1 MPALT
6 SRSNADAPVIA
17 PTRRTFALIV
27 GSGFSGLAMAIALKK
42 AGLDDLVILERGDAI
57 GGTWRDNTY
66 PGCACDVPSHL
77 YSFSFELNPRWS
89 RSYATQPEIRAYME
103 HCTDKYDVRRHV
115 ELHQNVTAC
124 DFDET
129 TGEWTVTTA
138 RGDTF
143 VSTIVVLAVGGLSNP
158 AFPNIAGRETF
169 AGPSFHSAQW
179 RHDVDLA
186 GQRVGVIG
194 TGASA
199 VQFVPKI
206 APIVKELTLFQR
218 TPPWVLP
225 RPDRAFTEAEMARFA
240 RFPAVQRLYRSGLYT
255 MHEAVLAAFVGD
267 QRLLLPAQRRAKR
280 HMESAVRDPA
290 RREQLLPRYTMGCKR
305 VLTSN
310 EYYPALARENVSI
323 ETHAI
328 TSIDESSV
336 HTRDGGRHE
345 VDVLIWGTGFAVHEY
360 LGGLPIRGV
369 GGRSLHDGWTRGAE
383 AYLGTTIAGFP
394 NCFALL
400 GPNVGLGHNSIIFM
414 IEAQVKHAM
423 DVIRRLRESGARW
436 IDVRESTMRAFN
448 DELQSRFRG
457 SVWSTG
463 CASWY
468 LDENGKN
475 TTIWPAS
482 TAEFWARTRRFQPDA
497 YRLAEPLSPTTT
509 AQKEITLTNEASRN
523 AEVSP

>member
-1 MPALT
+1 MSGSLSELSSDAAPPLPVR
-6 SRSNADAPVIA
+6 RS
-17 PTRRTFALIV
+17 FALVV

-42 AGLDDLVILERGDAI
+42 AGLDDLVILERGKDI

-77 YSFSFELNPRWS
+77 YSFSFELNPHWS

-115 ELHQNVTAC
+115 ELGQNVTAC
-124 DFDET
+124 TFDEAS
-129 TGEWTVTTA
+129 GEWTVTTE
-138 RGDTF
+138 RGQTF
-143 VSTIVVLAVGGLSNP
+143 VATILVLAVGGLSNA
-158 AFPNIAGRETF
+158 AFPKIPGRETF

-186 GQRVGVIG
+186 GKRVGVIG

-225 RPDRAFTEAEMARFA
+225 RPDRAFSDAEKARFA

-267 QRLLLPAQRRAKR
+267 QRLLWPAQRRAKR
-280 HMESAVRDPA
+280 HLESAVRDPA
-290 RREQLLPRYTMGCKR
+290 RREKLLPRYTMGCKR

-310 EYYPALARENVSI
+310 EYYPALARENVAI
-323 ETHAI
+323 ETNAI
-328 TSIDESSV
+328 TSIDETSV
-336 HTRDGGRHE
+336 HTGDGARHE
-345 VDVLIWGTGFAVHEY
+345 FDALIWGTGFAVHDY
-360 LGGLPIRGV
+360 LGGLPIVGL
-369 GGRSLHDGWTRGAE
+369 GGRSIHETWTRGAE
-383 AYLGTTIAGFP
+383 AYLGTTVAGFP

-423 DVIRRLRESGARW
+423 DVIQRLRESGARW
-436 IDVRESTMRAFN
+436 IDVQETTMRTFN
-448 DELQSRFRG
+448 DELQARFQG

-468 LDENGKN
+468 LDEHGKN

-482 TAEFWARTRRFQPDA
+482 TAEFWARTRRFDPSA
-497 YRLAEPLSPTTT
+497 YRLSAPARGADEST
-509 AQKEITLTNEASRN
+509 KEMNLTNKPAVTTV
-523 AEVSP
+523 VSP